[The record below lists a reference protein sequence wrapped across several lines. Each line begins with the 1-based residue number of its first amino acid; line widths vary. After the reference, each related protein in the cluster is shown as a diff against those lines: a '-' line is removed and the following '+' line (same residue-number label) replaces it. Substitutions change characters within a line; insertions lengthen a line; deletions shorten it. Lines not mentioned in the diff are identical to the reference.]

1 MRRPP
6 KHQQWRDRA
15 RRVDTN
21 PQAGFREMNARLC
34 ILIDQ
39 MRKKMHTSRR
49 IPISPRSA
57 LLILGMLT
65 LTMGGC
71 LKSNISDKKIQ
82 YIDLARAVDLF
93 EQQQKENDTALFID
107 ARKPERFAEGHIPG
121 ARNMRTPDVDLRYG
135 TDPALERYKNLIV
148 YGENPG
154 TATVNAM
161 AKRLIEV
168 GYNGFVKKRV
178 KVFPGGWEE
187 WEITGLSVESD
198 TPKKSE
204 GDE

>member
-1 MRRPP
+1 MHQIRRTLFSTLP
-6 KHQQWRDRA
+6 
-15 RRVDTN
+15 
-21 PQAGFREMNARLC
+21 M
-34 ILIDQ
+34 
-39 MRKKMHTSRR
+39 
-49 IPISPRSA
+49 
-57 LLILGMLT
+57 LLILGVMSCS
-65 LTMGGC
+65 MIGC
-71 LKSNISDKKIQ
+71 MKSNISDKKIQ

-93 EQQQKENDTALFID
+93 EQQKKENDTALFID

-161 AKRLIEV
+161 AKRLIEA

-178 KVFPGGWEE
+178 KVYPGGWEE
-187 WEITGLSVESD
+187 WEITGLPVESD
-198 TPKKSE
+198 TPKQSE

>member
-1 MRRPP
+1 M
-6 KHQQWRDRA
+6 
-15 RRVDTN
+15 
-21 PQAGFREMNARLC
+21 G
-34 ILIDQ
+34 
-39 MRKKMHTSRR
+39 KKMHQTRR
-49 IPISPRSA
+49 NPLSALPA
-57 LLILGMLT
+57 LLILGVISCCMT
-65 LTMGGC
+65 GC
-71 LKSNISDKKIQ
+71 MKSNISDKKIQ
-82 YIDLARAVDLF
+82 YIDLPRAVELF
-93 EQQQKENDTALFID
+93 EEQKKENDTALFID

-121 ARNMRTPDVDLRYG
+121 ARNLRTPDIDLRYG

-161 AKRLIEV
+161 AKRLIEA

-187 WEITGLSVESD
+187 WEITGLPIESD
-198 TPKKSE
+198 QTAEAE

>member
-1 MRRPP
+1 
-6 KHQQWRDRA
+6 
-15 RRVDTN
+15 
-21 PQAGFREMNARLC
+21 MNARLR
-34 ILIDQ
+34 ILIDE
-39 MRKKMHTSRR
+39 MGKKMHQIHR
-49 IPISPRSA
+49 IPLSTHSA
-57 LLILGMLT
+57 LLVLGVMT
-65 LTMGGC
+65 LLMGGC

-93 EQQQKENDTALFID
+93 EQQKRENDTALFID
-107 ARKPERFAEGHIPG
+107 ARKPERYAEGHIPG
-121 ARNMRTPDVDLRYG
+121 ARNMRTPDVDLRFG

-187 WEITGLSVESD
+187 WEITGLPIESD
-198 TPKKSE
+198 QTAE
-204 GDE
+204 DESDQ